1 MKQIYWV
8 YFKDNFDDEAVDEIC
23 ESFPE
28 TTNWREDN
36 KYRFYGTPE
45 RLEEFKRA
53 VATVEIIDHIV

>member
-28 TTNWREDN
+28 ATNWREDN